1 MESLI
6 LKMARPSEPENQEKI
21 KKYKESFNKL
31 AESIKS
37 DINLFRSTVD
47 TGGFDNVGGEEAK
60 SEAQK
65 KILRNLD
72 KVEAMK
78 KNLDSG
84 NIPERDPEKEIDTTS
99 TPKIPSWLK
108 SIEENDISLGIIE
121 WDKEKY
127 KDSLFLSPEQ
137 SSGGSINGEKL
148 LEQIKNKKISVL
160 NSNVLDYLLE
170 HKDEIPEE
178 WKEKTSDGKTK
189 FIYFWGTIF
198 HLSDGS
204 RSVRCLYWDGS
215 DWDGNSDWLSDDWGD
230 RGPAVRLA

>member
-108 SIEENDISLGIIE
+108 SIEENDTSLGTIE
-121 WDKEKY
+121 WDKESY

-137 SSGGSINGEKL
+137 IAKKSIKGEDL
-148 LEQIKNKKISVL
+148 LTLIKKEKIPVL

-178 WKEKTSDGKTK
+178 WKGKR
-189 FIYFWGTIF
+189 IYFWGTIF
-198 HLSDGS
+198 R
-204 RSVRCLYWDGS
+204 RSGGDRDVRYLAWDGS
-215 DWDGNSDWLSDDWGD
+215 DWDDHSRWLGHDWDDHE
-230 RGPAVRLA
+230 PAVRLA